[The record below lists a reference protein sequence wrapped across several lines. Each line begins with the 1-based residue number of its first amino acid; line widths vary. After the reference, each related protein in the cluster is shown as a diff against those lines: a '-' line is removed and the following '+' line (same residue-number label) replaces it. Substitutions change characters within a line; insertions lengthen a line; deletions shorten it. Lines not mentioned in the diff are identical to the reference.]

1 MPLFNLFWCIFLLTY
16 NFDFSTFYLY
26 WSVMYF
32 WAIAFSML
40 TQVLRM
46 YYGLDGIIVVMTNY
60 FFGEPVQM
68 TMIRQFNAYDNDS
81 FNLLFSLFIYFE
93 YLLLGNE
100 RISAISDI
108 VMGLILVWH
117 PVTLAFSPYYLVQIP
132 VELFLDFFIF
142 PLFQMF
148 NAPLVIWTS
157 IYFNEINTN

>member
-1 MPLFNLFWCIFLLTY
+1 
-16 NFDFSTFYLY
+16 
-26 WSVMYF
+26 
-32 WAIAFSML
+32 
-40 TQVLRM
+40 M